1 MVHHFSILI
10 KLETQ
15 LDRNYWGN
23 DNLLIR
29 NIFVH
34 LKNLR
39 KVEEKKEK
47 SERINKSG
55 SVRFTGTSN
64 PGPVRGGV
72 QQVNKDVAEVSK
84 WRLATRNDLVNIKN
98 QLHHRYK

>member
-39 KVEEKKEK
+39 KVEEKKREK
-47 SERINKSG
+47 RKNKQIGVRPIYRNIEPRPSQGRGTTSE
-55 SVRFTGTSN
+55 
-64 PGPVRGGV
+64 
-72 QQVNKDVAEVSK
+72 
-84 WRLATRNDLVNIKN
+84 
-98 QLHHRYK
+98 